1 LRKNG
6 LFFYLN
12 EYRLVVNPL
21 HLSLAAALSLKA
33 ENWRAAVLWR
43 VSAAKVNFSSSF
55 LSYRDATTVA

>member
-1 LRKNG
+1 
-6 LFFYLN
+6 
-12 EYRLVVNPL
+12 VNPL